1 MDKVDLLDKLCDE
14 LDSRGIEGNVIER
27 DILNCNPYVVIWPG
41 KFEDRATV
49 LTEELFF
56 VHICADRYYEVL
68 PSAKYRRY
76 FGERFW
82 SCRSEKRGYY
92 IMTFLKLV
100 DTIEYLFK
108 KENNMNNS
116 RTEATREL
124 CNIIAYEA
132 DKSPLRWTD
141 VRDDSAEVKYAS
153 TYGCNSIYI
162 YNLSPNTNTDTKV
175 CKVRIYVNSLRCSK
189 NDTYYY
195 VYFTDK
201 YSSVAKDIKDP
212 RIAGITDAD
221 GYKFVSPRHVIDFV
235 REVVRWKERGGVLK
249 DCKREIVDRIER
261 TRGCGKTAFQMY
273 QYYREVLGM
282 LDTINPDSIEIEDVI
297 FNDPAT
303 IVKWSDGTKTVVKAE
318 NEEFDPEKGLAMAIS
333 KRVLGNRYDYYDIF
347 KKYVGRYEK
356 KQKKGKK

>member
-1 MDKVDLLDKLCDE
+1 MDEVDLLDKLCDE

-27 DILNCNPYVVIWPG
+27 DILNGNPYVVIWPG

-56 VHICADRYYEVL
+56 VYICADRYYEVL

-108 KENNMNNS
+108 KENNMNNNAK
-116 RTEATREL
+116 EATKEL
-124 CNIIAYEA
+124 CHIIAYEA
-132 DKSPLRWTD
+132 SKSPLRWTD
-141 VRDDSAEVKYAS
+141 AKDDSTV
-153 TYGCNSIYI
+153 GCNSIYI
-162 YNLSPNTNTDTKV
+162 DNYHADDKV
-175 CKVRIYVNSLRCSK
+175 CRVRIYETSIKNSP
-189 NDTYYY
+189 TGAYYY
-195 VYFTDK
+195 VYFTGK
-201 YSSVAKDIKDP
+201 YSSIAKDIKEP
-212 RIAGITDAD
+212 RIENITDGG
-221 GYKFVSPRHVIDFV
+221 GYKFLLPRHVFDFV
-235 REVVRWKERGGVLK
+235 REVVRLKERGGVLK
-249 DCKREIVDRIER
+249 DCKKEEPITMKD
-261 TRGCGKTAFQMY
+261 
-273 QYYREVLGM
+273 LS
-282 LDTINPDSIEIEDVI
+282 TIRAVDVI

-318 NEEFDPEKGLAMAIS
+318 NEPFDPEKGLAMAIS
-333 KRVLGNRYDYYDIF
+333 KRMLGNKYDYYDVF

>member
-1 MDKVDLLDKLCDE
+1 MDEVDLLDKLCDE

-27 DILNCNPYVVIWPG
+27 DIFNGNPYVVIWPG

-56 VHICADRYYEVL
+56 VYICADRYYEVL

-108 KENNMNNS
+108 KENNMNKIVE
-116 RTEATREL
+116 EATRNL
-124 CNIIAYEA
+124 CHIIADES
-132 DKSPLRWTD
+132 DKSPLRWD
-141 VRDDSAEVKYAS
+141 NIRDDSAEVKFAGI
-153 TYGCNSIYI
+153 YGHGSIYI
-162 YNLSPNTNTDTKV
+162 YNNSNTDKV
-175 CKVRIYVNSLRCSK
+175 CKVRIYETSLKNSPVMA
-189 NDTYYY
+189 YYY

-201 YSSVAKDIKDP
+201 YSSVAKEIKDP
-212 RIAGITDAD
+212 RIAYITEAE
-221 GYKFVSPRHVIDFV
+221 GYKFVSPRHVVDFV
-235 REVVRWKERGGVLK
+235 REVVRLKERGGVLK
-249 DCKREIVDRIER
+249 DCKTDVVDRMER
-261 TRGCGKTAFQMY
+261 TMANTTYG
-273 QYYREVLGM
+273 VLTTLM
-282 LDTINPDSIEIEDVI
+282 KNFAIEDVI

-303 IVKWSDGTKTVVKAE
+303 IIIWADGSKTVVKAE
-318 NEEFDPEKGLAMAIS
+318 NEPFDPEKGLAMAIC
-333 KRVLGNRYDYYDIF
+333 KRVLGNKYDYYDIF